1 MISAVLTHAT
11 PPVLI
16 ISVVSHNQGLLV
28 SRLLADLERYC
39 VSSGVSVV
47 LTLNVPE
54 QLPFTERDFGIPIV
68 VKHNDT
74 PKGFGANHNAAFREA
89 QGDFFCIVNPDIRL
103 KADPFPPLLG
113 AFTDERI
120 GISAPIVVDPEDR
133 IEDSVRV
140 VPTPLFIIR
149 KLLGRVPP
157 DYDVNGETLYPEWI
171 GGMFMVFRSRVF
183 AQLGGFDE
191 RYFLYYEDVDL
202 CCRARLAG
210 FDIAVA
216 PEARVIHE
224 ARRDSRR
231 RPKYLMWH
239 LFSMLRFFTSPVFF
253 STLRRRK
260 AVRVP

>member
-1 MISAVLTHAT
+1 MQPSPLLVL
-11 PPVLI
+11 
-16 ISVVSHNQGLLV
+16 SVVSHNQGPLV

-39 VSSGVSVV
+39 VSPGVFVV
-47 LTLNVPE
+47 LTSNVPE
-54 QLPFTERDFGIPIV
+54 QLPFTEHDFGIPIL

-74 PKGFGANHNAAFREA
+74 PKGFGANHNAAFREV
-89 QGDFFCIVNPDIRL
+89 QGDYFCIVNPDIRL
-103 KADPFPPLLG
+103 KADPFAPLLR
-113 AFTDERI
+113 AFTDEKV
-120 GISAPIVVDPEDR
+120 GISAPIVVDPEGR
-133 IEDSVRV
+133 IEDSARV

-149 KLLGRVPP
+149 KLLGRVQL
-157 DYDVNGETLYPEWI
+157 DYDVNGEILYPEWV

-210 FDIAVA
+210 FDIVLA
-216 PEARVIHE
+216 PGARVIHE

-231 RPKYLMWH
+231 RPRYLMRH
-239 LFSMLRFFTSPVFF
+239 LSSMVRFFTSPVFF